1 MRFKSFTRG
10 PIQLFAL
17 PGTEEYV
24 KKVARWLAKNFLKEI
39 SNKKSKIAEYLYMNR
54 DEEEDL
60 ERYKGD
66 LEVFLTNYLIGSF
79 TYYTHRNGAIEI
91 SINNSARCK
100 DVYVFHTFSET
111 DIIGN
116 NGDQKHLNLSDQE
129 ILLYNTLDAFL
140 ESKANQ
146 VAVFEMNLGQARSDR
161 PKGRGACNIR
171 TFFRNLTANGA
182 AHFFIYQI
190 HSYKSLVG
198 LDNTRTTYDNLR
210 GQSIL
215 KKYILHKYI
224 KTKEY
229 FRDVVQKKWI
239 ISSVD
244 AGGKEFAARFAK
256 TFKVPLL
263 VVDKRRNQE
272 TLSIEEIS
280 ILQPEKLSL
289 HDMVIYI
296 TDDMIDSGKSI
307 ASVCRKY
314 KEFGVKE
321 INIVA
326 FYGLFSPPAEEILN
340 KLREE
345 GALNRII
352 ITDLIS
358 HDEEFL
364 KRNPYI
370 EVVDT
375 TYTTSRIIMRT
386 NMGRSLEKYFLPLN
400 AEEYLKNKVEPRI
413 IRKND

>member
-1 MRFKSFTRG
+1 
-10 PIQLFAL
+10 
-17 PGTEEYV
+17 
-24 KKVARWLAKNFLKEI
+24 
-39 SNKKSKIAEYLYMNR
+39 
-54 DEEEDL
+54 
-60 ERYKGD
+60 
-66 LEVFLTNYLIGSF
+66 
-79 TYYTHRNGAIEI
+79 
-91 SINNSARCK
+91 
-100 DVYVFHTFSET
+100 
-111 DIIGN
+111 
-116 NGDQKHLNLSDQE
+116 
-129 ILLYNTLDAFL
+129 
-140 ESKANQ
+140 
-146 VAVFEMNLGQARSDR
+146 
-161 PKGRGACNIR
+161 
-171 TFFRNLTANGA
+171 
-182 AHFFIYQI
+182 
-190 HSYKSLVG
+190 
-198 LDNTRTTYDNLR
+198 
-210 GQSIL
+210 
-215 KKYILHKYI
+215 
-224 KTKEY
+224 
-229 FRDVVQKKWI
+229 
-239 ISSVD
+239 
-244 AGGKEFAARFAK
+244 
-256 TFKVPLL
+256 
-263 VVDKRRNQE
+263 
-272 TLSIEEIS
+272 
-280 ILQPEKLSL
+280 
-289 HDMVIYI
+289 MVIYI